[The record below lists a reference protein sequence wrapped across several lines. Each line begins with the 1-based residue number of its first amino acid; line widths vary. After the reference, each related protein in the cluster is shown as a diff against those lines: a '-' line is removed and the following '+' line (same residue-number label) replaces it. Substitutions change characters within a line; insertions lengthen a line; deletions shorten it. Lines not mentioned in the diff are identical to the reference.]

1 MNSAALLLSLCVLI
15 QAPQEPVDFLFEVR
29 PILSE
34 HCYAC
39 HGPDDRARKADLRLD
54 RPAALRA
61 PLASGDSLITPG
73 KPDES
78 ELVRRLVTADESE
91 VMPPPSSKNP
101 LSPQQVD
108 TLRRWIAEGAR
119 LPEQS
124 HWAFNPISAP
134 PLPTAATA
142 SRNPIDQFV
151 ESRLARV
158 GLSPTGPARR
168 ETLLRRLSLD
178 LTGLPPTPEEIQAF
192 VNDPS
197 PEAYAREVERL
208 LASPRRG
215 ERLANDWLDLARY
228 ADTYGYQSDVD
239 RDMSPYRDWVIRAFN
254 QNLPYDQFIIWQ
266 IAGDLLPQP
275 TREQYLATAFNRLH
289 RQTNE
294 GGSIEEEFRNE
305 YVADRV
311 HTFGTAFLGL
321 TLECSRCHDH
331 KYDPIRQADYYR
343 LAAFFNNIDES
354 GLYSHFTRAT
364 PTPTLLLYPDGAE
377 DRHAGLLDQRD
388 RLEAR
393 LAAVRKETLEKQQSQ
408 FPGSPVAV
416 PVPEESDRFPFDEA
430 NPAANTREEQ
440 RPAQLVDGP
449 EVVPGRMGQA
459 LRFNGDNSVQLKGVG
474 AFRRT
479 DPFSFS
485 LWLKPGERQERAV
498 VLHRSRAWTDSGSRG
513 YELVLDQGRVSF
525 ALIHFY
531 PGNALHVRS
540 EVELPVGEWSHVV
553 ATYDGSSRA
562 GGMALYLNGDRLAVE
577 VIRDNLYRD
586 IVHRGEWGDDTGGV
600 ELTLAGRFRDAGFR
614 KGEIDELRVFSREL
628 TGLEARRLFVPADN
642 SEVTASAAEWAAHEA
657 SRAEPVRGAIQ
668 ELTAVRQAEN
678 DLVTGIREIMVM
690 KELPWRRK
698 TWVLR
703 RGVYDQRGD
712 EVEPGTPE
720 GIFPLPA
727 GVPPNRLGLAEW
739 LVSPRNPLTARVL
752 VNRIWRLHFGRGI
765 VPTQEDFG
773 NQGQLPSH
781 PELLDWLANW
791 VINNGWDLQGLQRLI
806 VTSAAYQRSSI
817 APAETLAADPENKWL
832 ARGPRHRLA
841 AEQIRDSALA
851 AAGLLSGRV
860 GGASARPYQPAGLWE
875 EAGTGKSYTPDKG
888 EGLYRR
894 SLYTFW
900 RRTAPPPTMLT
911 FDATSRE
918 VCTAK
923 RESTATPLQSLV
935 LLNDPQYV
943 EAARVLAERVL
954 AQKLPEGPARIE
966 AIVVAVLGRQP
977 TSREQQILGALGEEQ
992 RTWFRE
998 HPAEAIQ
1005 LLSVGEQPRGETW
1018 PADEL
1023 AALTVVAATCLNHDE
1038 FVMKR

>member
-15 QAPQEPVDFLFEVR
+15 QTPQEPVDFLFEVR

-61 PLASGDSLITPG
+61 PLASGESLITPG

-78 ELVRRLVTADESE
+78 ELVRRLVTTDEAE
-91 VMPPPSSKNP
+91 VMPPPSTKNP
-101 LSPQQVD
+101 LSPHEVD

-124 HWAFNPISAP
+124 HWAFNQIIAP
-134 PLPTAATA
+134 QTPAAAHA
-142 SRNPIDQFV
+142 SRNPIDQFI

-158 GLSPTGPARR
+158 GLNPTGPARR

-178 LTGLPPTPEEIQAF
+178 LTGLPPSPEEITAF
-192 VNDPS
+192 LNDPS
-197 PEAYAREVERL
+197 PEAYEREVDRL

-254 QNLPYDQFIIWQ
+254 QNLPYDQFITWQ

-275 TREQYLATAFNRLH
+275 TRDQYLATAFNRLH

-331 KYDPIRQADYYR
+331 KYDPIRQSDYYR
-343 LAAFFNNIDES
+343 MAAFFNNIDES

-364 PTPTLLLYPDGAE
+364 PTPTLLLYPEGAE
-377 DRHAGLLDQRD
+377 SRHTELLEQRD
-388 RLEAR
+388 RLETR
-393 LAAVRKETLEKQQSQ
+393 LAAVRKETLDKFGGQ
-408 FPGSPVAV
+408 FPGSPVEV
-416 PVPEESDRFPFDEA
+416 PVPDASDRFPFEEA
-430 NPAANTREEQ
+430 NPAANTGEEK

-513 YELVLDQGRVSF
+513 YELVLDRGRVSF

-540 EVELPVGEWSHVV
+540 EVELPVGDWSHVV

-562 GGMALYLNGDRLAVE
+562 GGMALYLNGEKLSVE

-614 KGEIDELRVFSREL
+614 QGEMDELRVFSREL
-628 TGLEARRLFVPADN
+628 TGLEARRLFSPADN
-642 SEVTASAAEWAAHEA
+642 NQVTASAAEWAGHEA
-657 SRAEPVRGAIQ
+657 ARAEPVVAAAL

-678 DLVTGIREIMVM
+678 ELVSGIREIMVM

-703 RGVYDQRGD
+703 RGVYDQRGE

-720 GIFPLPA
+720 GILPLPE
-727 GVPPNRLGLAEW
+727 GFPRNRLGLAEW

-791 VINNGWDLQGLQRLI
+791 VLSNGWDLRGLQRLI

-841 AEQIRDSALA
+841 AEQIRDSALV

-860 GGASARPYQPAGLWE
+860 GGTSARPYQPAGLWE

-954 AQKLPEGPARIE
+954 AGERTDPMARID
-966 AIVVAVLGRQP
+966 AIVLAVLGRLP
-977 TSREQQILGALGEEQ
+977 TARERPILGTLWEEQ

-1005 LLSVGEQPRGETW
+1005 LLSVGEQPRREAL

>member
-1 MNSAALLLSLCVLI
+1 MSLLLSLCVLS
-15 QAPQEPVDFLFEVR
+15 QVPPEPVDFLFEVR

-39 HGPDDRARKADLRLD
+39 HGPDDKARKADLRLD

-61 PLASGDSLITPG
+61 PLASGESLITPG

-78 ELVRRLVTADESE
+78 ELLRRIVTTDEAE
-91 VMPPPSSKNP
+91 VMPPPGAKNP
-101 LSPQQVD
+101 LTPEQIDVV
-108 TLRRWIAEGAR
+108 RRWIEEGGQ
-119 LPEQS
+119 LPEKS
-124 HWAFNPISAP
+124 HWAFNRVSSPVQPASAS
-134 PLPTAATA
+134 TA
-142 SRNPIDQFV
+142 RNPIDAFIDARMSPAGLRPT
-151 ESRLARV
+151 ES
-158 GLSPTGPARR
+158 ARR

-178 LTGLPPTPEEIQAF
+178 LTGLPPTPEEIHEF
-192 VNDPS
+192 LKDPAAD
-197 PEAYAREVERL
+197 AYERRVERL
-208 LASPRRG
+208 LSSPRRG

-254 QNLPYDQFIIWQ
+254 QNLPYDQFIMWQ

-275 TREQYLATAFNRLH
+275 TRDQYLATAFNRLH

-294 GGSIEEEFRNE
+294 GGSIEEEFRTE

-331 KYDPIRQADYYR
+331 KYDPIRQSDYYR

-364 PTPTLLLYPDGAE
+364 PTPTLLLYPEGAE
-377 DRHAGLLDQRD
+377 SRHAELLDQRD

-393 LAAVRKETLEKQQSQ
+393 LGSVRKEVFDQKLGQ
-408 FPGSPVAV
+408 FPGSPVEV
-416 PVPEESDRFPFDEA
+416 MVPEESDRFPFDEV
-430 NPAANTREEQ
+430 NPAANSREEK

-449 EVVPGRMGQA
+449 KVVPGRIGQA
-459 LRFNGDNSVQLKGVG
+459 LRFDGDNSVQLKGVG

-513 YELVLDQGRVSF
+513 YEVVLDRGRVSF
-525 ALIHFY
+525 SLIHFY
-531 PGNALHVRS
+531 PGNALHIRS
-540 EVELPVGEWSHVV
+540 LAEVPVGEWSHVV

-562 GGMALYLNGDRLAVE
+562 AGMTLYLNGKKLEVE

-614 KGEIDELRVFSREL
+614 HGEIDEVLVFSREL
-628 TGLEARRLFVPADN
+628 TALEARRLFEPEDQR
-642 SEVTASAAEWAAHEA
+642 EVTATAAEWASHEV
-657 SRAEPVRGAIQ
+657 SRAEPVVEAVH
-668 ELTAVRQAEN
+668 ELAAVRQAEN
-678 DLVTGIREIMVM
+678 DLVSGIREIMVM

-712 EVEPGTPE
+712 EVEPGTPD
-720 GIFPLPA
+720 GILPLPA
-727 GVPPNRLGLAEW
+727 GFPQNRLGLAQW
-739 LVSPRNPLTARVL
+739 LVSPQNPLTARVL

-781 PELLDWLANW
+781 PELLDWLASW
-791 VINNGWDLQGLQRLI
+791 VLRNGWDLQGLQRLI
-806 VTSAAYQRSSI
+806 VTSSAYQRSSV
-817 APAETLAADPENKWL
+817 APAETLAADPENRWL

-860 GGASARPYQPAGLWE
+860 GGGSARPYQPAGLWE

-943 EAARVLAERVL
+943 EAARVLAERVIE
-954 AQKLPEGPARIE
+954 AGPADTSSRID
-966 AIVVAVLGRQP
+966 AVALAVLAREP
-977 TSREQQILGALGEEQ
+977 TPRERQILGSLWEEQ
-992 RTWFRE
+992 RTWFRD
-998 HPAEAIQ
+998 HPEEATR
-1005 LLSVGEQPRGETW
+1005 LLSVGEKPRRETL

-1023 AALTVVAATCLNHDE
+1023 AALTMVAATCLNHDE